1 MEYIL
6 VSQLKLVLLK
16 ISNSDDETVTVLI
29 VSFFLLLILSKSFI
43 VYIFTKHCFVNYV
56 LCIISLFIIFVF
68 HRVFFK
74 SAK

>member
-29 VSFFLLLILSKSFI
+29 VSFFLLLILSKSVI
-43 VYIFTKHCFVNYV
+43 VYIFTKHCVVNYV

-68 HRVFFK
+68 HGVFFK